1 MKKLFTLAAVLLL
14 MGTLSAQQYSLVK
27 VTEVK
32 DGGLYVIERNGYV
45 LDASIQ
51 KDAVQTT
58 KDYLT
63 TALTGKESYVFK
75 LEANET
81 EGFSI
86 RSEKKYADDPTG
98 HIYLN
103 NPTSTKMTFSNSS
116 TSEWVF
122 EFTGETA
129 FITNAANKDKTEGKN
144 RFLGETS
151 EGSNAYK
158 AYAQSNIDT
167 YGHNFTVY
175 ELQVSTAPFINV
187 TPAAAD
193 FGTKAVGD
201 KAVSMEIT
209 VSFGNLK
216 GEITYTAL
224 ASPFS
229 VSGSLA
235 ESGDKLTITANPA
248 TEGKYSQTLTIKSE
262 ADNVS
267 AQVSVK
273 LNVADLSGGFVKMSG
288 KVVEGDYVITYGEYA
303 MKAFIQENA
312 KQEKVNRFDVATFT
326 VSGDVLVDPAA
337 DIIWHIASVGD
348 HWTLYN
354 ESTGKYA
361 ASTDAKNK
369 GTLVDDATTDN
380 AKWNITVTEAN
391 TYEFENVAR
400 AASSQDSGNKWL
412 RNNNTYGFACYA
424 ENTGGPLTLY
434 RLGATPTAVDQV
446 EAEVKVVKVV
456 EEGRI
461 VIIRDGIRYNAQGVR
476 LQ

>member
-1 MKKLFTLAAVLLL
+1 MKKLFTLAAALLL

-32 DGGLYVIERNGYV
+32 DGGLYVFERNDHV
-45 LDASIQ
+45 LCSSLVNQVLQATD
-51 KDAVQTT
+51 DYQTT
-58 KDYLT
+58 E
-63 TALTGKESYVFK
+63 LTGKEDYVWK
-75 LEANET
+75 LDGDNT
-81 EGFSI
+81 EGFAI
-86 RSEKKYADDPTG
+86 RNEKKYADNPTG
-98 HIYLN
+98 HIFLG
-103 NPTSTKMTFSNSS
+103 NPSKKTDITMSNDASARWKFTFDGDEA
-116 TSEWVF
+116 T
-122 EFTGETA
+122 
-129 FITNAANKDKTEGKN
+129 ITNVSNAD

-151 EGSNAYK
+151 EGSNGYK

-235 ESGDKLTITANPA
+235 ESGDKLTITATPA

-288 KVVEGDYVITYGEYA
+288 AVVEGDYVLTYGEYA
-303 MKAFIQENA
+303 LKAAVSN
-312 KQEKVNRFDVATFT
+312 KNRFENGTFT
-326 VSGDVLVDPAA
+326 VSGDVLDDPDAA
-337 DIIWHIASVGD
+337 IIWHIASAGEQ
-348 HWTLYN
+348 WTLFN

-361 ASTDAKNK
+361 GSTADKNQGALLNDAES
-369 GTLVDDATTDN
+369 DN
-380 AKWNITVTEAN
+380 AKWNITVTEDN
-391 TYEFENVAR
+391 TYEFENIAR
-400 AASSQDSGNKWL
+400 SKAADDKNPGNKWL
-412 RNNNTYGFACYA
+412 HNNGNNGWATYSTT
-424 ENTGGPLTLY
+424 TGGALTLY
-434 RLGATPTAVDQV
+434 HLGATPTAVDQV

>member
-1 MKKLFTLAAVLLL
+1 MKKLFTLAAALLL

-32 DGGLYVIERNGYV
+32 DGGLYVFERNDHV
-45 LDASIQ
+45 LCSSLVNKVLQATD
-51 KDAVQTT
+51 
-58 KDYLT
+58 DYRT
-63 TALTGKESYVFK
+63 TALTGKEDYVWK
-75 LEANET
+75 LEGDNT
-81 EGFSI
+81 EGFAI
-86 RSEKKYADDPTG
+86 RNEKKYADAPTG
-98 HIYLN
+98 HIFLG
-103 NPTSTKMTFSNSS
+103 NPSKKTDITMSNDASARWKFTFDGDEA
-116 TSEWVF
+116 T
-122 EFTGETA
+122 
-129 FITNAANKDKTEGKN
+129 ITNVSNAD

-151 EGSNAYK
+151 EGSNGYK

-175 ELQVSTAPFINV
+175 ELQVSTTPFINV

-326 VSGDVLVDPAA
+326 VSGDILVDPAA
-337 DIIWHIASVGD
+337 DIIWHIASAGD
-348 HWTLYN
+348 SWTLYN
-354 ESTGKYA
+354 KSVNKYA
-361 ASTDAKNK
+361 GSTDAKNQ
-369 GTLVDDATTDN
+369 GALLDDATTDN
-380 AKWNITVTEAN
+380 AKWNITVTEEN

-400 AASSQDSGNKWL
+400 AASAQNPENKWL
-412 RNNNTYGFACYA
+412 HNNTTYGFACYGS
-424 ENTGGPLTLY
+424 NTGGALTLY

-446 EAEVKVVKVV
+446 EAEVKVVKVI

>member
-1 MKKLFTLAAVLLL
+1 MKKLFTLAAALLL
-14 MGTLSAQQYSLVK
+14 MGSASAQLYNLVK

-32 DGGLYVIERNGYV
+32 DNGLYVFERNGHV
-45 LDASIQ
+45 LDTVLVNNAL
-51 KDAVQTT
+51 QTT
-58 KDYLT
+58 DKYQKV
-63 TALTGKESYVFK
+63 ALTGQEHYVYRLIGSAEDGF
-75 LEANET
+75 AIRNEQ
-81 EGFSI
+81 
-86 RSEKKYADDPTG
+86 KYAKHPQG
-98 HIYLN
+98 HNFMN
-103 NPTSTKMTFSNSS
+103 NPSNKTNITFANSS
-116 TSEWVF
+116 SAAWKFDFDGDE
-122 EFTGETA
+122 A
-129 FITNAANKDKTEGKN
+129 LIYNANNAD
-144 RFLGETS
+144 RFLGETE

-167 YGHNFTVY
+167 HGHNFTVY
-175 ELQVSTAPFINV
+175 ELQVSTTPFINV

-337 DIIWHIASVGD
+337 DIIWHIASAGD
-348 HWTLYN
+348 SWTLYN
-354 ESTGKYA
+354 KSVNKYA
-361 ASTDAKNK
+361 GSTDAKNQ
-369 GTLVDDATTDN
+369 GALLDDATTDN
-380 AKWNITVTEAN
+380 AKWNITVTEEN

-400 AASSQDSGNKWL
+400 AASAQNPENKWL
-412 RNNNTYGFACYA
+412 HNNTTYGFACYGS
-424 ENTGGPLTLY
+424 NTGGALTLY

-476 LQ
+476 IQ

>member
-1 MKKLFTLAAVLLL
+1 MKKLFTIAAALLL

-32 DGGLYVIERNGYV
+32 DGGLYVFERNDHV
-45 LDASIQ
+45 LCSSLVNKVLQATD
-51 KDAVQTT
+51 
-58 KDYLT
+58 DYRT
-63 TALTGKESYVFK
+63 TALTGKEDYVWK
-75 LEANET
+75 LEGDNT
-81 EGFSI
+81 EGFAI
-86 RSEKKYADDPTG
+86 RNEKKYADAPTG
-98 HIYLN
+98 HIFLG
-103 NPTSTKMTFSNSS
+103 NPSKKTDITMSNDASARWKFTFDGDEA
-116 TSEWVF
+116 T
-122 EFTGETA
+122 
-129 FITNAANKDKTEGKN
+129 ITNVSNAD

-151 EGSNAYK
+151 EGSNGYK

-175 ELQVSTAPFINV
+175 ELQVSTTPFINV

-273 LNVADLSGGFVKMSG
+273 LNVADLSGGYVKMSG

-326 VSGDVLVDPAA
+326 VSGDILVDPAA
-337 DIIWHIASVGD
+337 DIIWHIASADD

-361 ASTDAKNK
+361 ASTDDKNK